1 MKFRLLIV
9 LAAFALLVPQT
20 VRAERHVKMVARC
33 CPFCSA
39 PSLTLSEQ
47 LTAADAAVL
56 VQWVEGKAPE
66 EKSAGSTTYSIIE
79 VARGPKDKLKKDD
92 KITVPRF
99 RAGKKG
105 DLFMLFGTKDKEIDW
120 SSPLEVTETTYQ
132 YIVQSPSPES
142 MPGKRLEYFLKFLEF
157 SDQLVANDAYGE
169 FANAPYE
176 EIVKIKEKMD
186 REKIRKWVSNKETA
200 PTRLGL
206 YGLLLGLCGNNDDA
220 KMMAAKIDEQV
231 QDFRLGIDG
240 LISGYLLLTGDKGLD
255 VIDKGK
261 LKDKKVPFSETYAA
275 MQALRFMW
283 TYGNGRISKERLRQ
297 SMRELLDRPELADLV
312 VADLARW
319 EDWTVQDRLMK
330 LYGEGDYNIPSIK
343 RAIVRY
349 LLTAAK
355 IAPPKV
361 NAKPED
367 KAGDK
372 PKVEVKAT
380 EVAKVETKSG
390 ETTQGN
396 KPAEAVKP
404 EAASPAALQARANL
418 EKLRENDPKTVKEAE
433 RFFFLQ

>member
-1 MKFRLLIV
+1 MKSRLLVV
-9 LAAFALLVPQT
+9 LAAALFASQ
-20 VRAERHVKMVARC
+20 VAWA

-47 LTAADAAVL
+47 LTQADAAVL
-56 VQWVEGKAPE
+56 VQWVDGKMPT
-66 EKSAGSTTYSIIE
+66 EKSAGTTTYSIVE
-79 VARGPKDKLKKDD
+79 VSRGPKDLKKDE
-92 KITVPRF
+92 KLTVPRY

-105 DLFMLFGTKDKEIDW
+105 DLFLLFGTKDKEIDW

-132 YIVQSPSPES
+132 YIVQAPSPES
-142 MPGKRLEYFLKFLEF
+142 PTTKRLEYFLKFLEY
-157 SDQLVANDAYGE
+157 SDQLVSNDAYGE

-176 EIVKIKEKMD
+176 DIVKIKDKMD
-186 REKIRKWVSNKETA
+186 REKIRKWVATSETS

-206 YGLLLGLCGNNDDA
+206 YGLLLGLCGNDKDA
-220 KMMAAKIDEQV
+220 LLMRAKIEEET

-240 LISGYLLLTGDKGLD
+240 LISGYLLLTGEKGLE
-255 VIDKGK
+255 VIDKSK
-261 LKDKKVPFSETYAA
+261 LSNKKAPFSETYAA

-319 EDWTVQDRLMK
+319 EDWSVQERLMK
-330 LYGEGDYNIPSIK
+330 LYGEGDYAIPSVK

-355 IAPPKV
+355 VQP
-361 NAKPED
+361 
-367 KAGDK
+367 
-372 PKVEVKAT
+372 PKVEV
-380 EVAKVETKSG
+380 AKTDQPKEDETKK
-390 ETTQGN
+390 TVPADI
-396 KPAEAVKP
+396 KPKPDELPESAV
-404 EAASPAALQARANL
+404 QARANL
-418 EKLRENDPKTVKEAE
+418 DKLREKDLKTVKEAE

>member
-1 MKFRLLIV
+1 MKCRLLIV
-9 LAAFALLVPQT
+9 LAVAALFAPQFAFAAKHT
-20 VRAERHVKMVARC
+20 KNTFYC

-47 LTAADAAVL
+47 LTQADAAVL
-56 VQWVEGKAPE
+56 AQWVDGKMPT
-66 EKSAGSTTYSIIE
+66 EKSAGTTTYSIVEIS
-79 VARGPKDKLKKDD
+79 RGPKDLKKDE
-92 KITVPRF
+92 KFTVPRY

-132 YIVQSPSPES
+132 YIVQAPSPET
-142 MPGKRLEYFLKFLEF
+142 PTTKRLEYFLKFLEY
-157 SDQLVANDAYGE
+157 SDQLVSNDAYGE

-176 EIVKIKEKMD
+176 DIVKVKGKMD
-186 REKIRKWVSNKETA
+186 RAKIAKWISSKETS
-200 PTRLGL
+200 PTRMGL
-206 YGLLLGLCGNNDDA
+206 YGLLLGLCGNDDDV
-220 KMMAAKIDEQV
+220 KMMESKIEEQT

-240 LISGYLLLTGDKGLD
+240 LISGYLLLTGEKGLET
-255 VIDKGK
+255 IDKSK
-261 LKDKKVPFSETYAA
+261 LGDKKAPFSETYAA

-319 EDWTVQDRLMK
+319 EDWSVQDRLMK
-330 LYGEGDYNIPSIK
+330 LYGEGDYAIPSVK

-355 IAPPKV
+355 VQP
-361 NAKPED
+361 
-367 KAGDK
+367 
-372 PKVEVKAT
+372 PKVEVAKKDDPKTDEVKQDEVKKDDPAAIKPKT
-380 EVAKVETKSG
+380 EEL
-390 ETTQGN
+390 
-396 KPAEAVKP
+396 PAF
-404 EAASPAALQARANL
+404 ALQARENL
-418 EKLRENDPKTVKEAE
+418 EKLKEKDPKTVKEAE

>member
-1 MKFRLLIV
+1 M
-9 LAAFALLVPQT
+9 
-20 VRAERHVKMVARC
+20 
-33 CPFCSA
+33 
-39 PSLTLSEQ
+39 
-47 LTAADAAVL
+47 
-56 VQWVEGKAPE
+56 
-66 EKSAGSTTYSIIE
+66 
-79 VARGPKDKLKKDD
+79 ARGPKDKLKKDD

-157 SDQLVANDAYGE
+157 SDQLVSNDAYGE

-176 EIVKIKEKMD
+176 EIVKIKDKMD
-186 REKIRKWVSNKETA
+186 REKIRKWISNKETA

-206 YGLLLGLCGNNDDA
+206 YGLLLGLCGNDDDA
-220 KMMAAKIDEQV
+220 KMLAAKIDEKV

-255 VIDKGK
+255 LIDQGK
-261 LKDKKVPFSETYAA
+261 LKDKKAPFSETYAA

-283 TYGNGRISKERLRQ
+283 TYGSGRISKERLRQ

-319 EDWTVQDRLMK
+319 EDWSVQDRLMK
-330 LYGEGDYNIPSIK
+330 LYGEGDYNVPSIK

-355 IAPPKV
+355 VAPPKAE
-361 NAKPED
+361 AKPD
-367 KAGDK
+367 DK
-372 PKVEVKAT
+372 PKT
-380 EVAKVETKSG
+380 D
-390 ETTQGN
+390 
-396 KPAEAVKP
+396 KPAETVKP
-404 EAASPAALQARANL
+404 DILPASALQARANL
-418 EKLRENDPKTVKEAE
+418 EKLREQDPKTVKEAE

>member
-1 MKFRLLIV
+1 MKSRLLIV
-9 LAAFALLVPQT
+9 VAVTLLASQVAL
-20 VRAERHVKMVARC
+20 A

-47 LTAADAAVL
+47 LTQADAAVL
-56 VQWVEGKAPE
+56 AQWVDGKMPT
-66 EKSAGSTTYSIIE
+66 EKSAGTTTYSIVE
-79 VARGPKDKLKKDD
+79 VSRGPKDLKKDD
-92 KITVPRF
+92 KFTVPRY

-132 YIVQSPSPES
+132 YIVQAPSPES
-142 MPGKRLEYFLKFLEF
+142 PTTKRLEYFLKFLEY
-157 SDQLVANDAYGE
+157 SDQLVSNDAYGE

-176 EIVKIKEKMD
+176 DIVKVKDKMD
-186 REKIRKWVSNKETA
+186 RAKIAKWITDKETSV
-200 PTRLGL
+200 TRMGL

-220 KMMAAKIDEQV
+220 KMMESKIEEQT

-240 LISGYLLLTGDKGLD
+240 LISGYLLLTGEPGLD
-255 VIDKGK
+255 TIDKNK
-261 LKDKKVPFSETYAA
+261 LRDKKAPFSETYAA

-283 TYGNGRISKERLRQ
+283 TYGNGRVSKERLRQ

-319 EDWTVQDRLMK
+319 EDWSVQDRLMK
-330 LYGEGDYNIPSIK
+330 LYGQGDYDIPSVK

-355 IAPPKV
+355 VQP
-361 NAKPED
+361 
-367 KAGDK
+367 
-372 PKVEVKAT
+372 PKVEV
-380 EVAKVETKSG
+380 AKKDAGAKDDVQKDP
-390 ETTQGN
+390 
-396 KPAEAVKP
+396 PAEIKP
-404 EAASPAALQARANL
+404 KPDVLPDSALQARANL
-418 EKLRENDPKTVKEAE
+418 DKLKEKDPKTVKEAE

>member
-1 MKFRLLIV
+1 MKSRLLIA
-9 LAAFALLVPQT
+9 LAVSLVVSQVAL
-20 VRAERHVKMVARC
+20 A

-47 LTAADAAVL
+47 LTQADAAVL
-56 VQWVEGKAPE
+56 VQWVDGKMPT
-66 EKSAGSTTYSIIE
+66 EKSAGTTTYSIVE
-79 VARGPKDKLKKDD
+79 VSRGPKDLKKDE

-105 DLFMLFGTKDKEIDW
+105 DLFLLFGTKDKEIDW

-132 YIVQSPSPES
+132 YIVQAPSPES
-142 MPGKRLEYFLKFLEF
+142 PVTKRLEYFLKFLES
-157 SDQLVANDAYGE
+157 SDQLVSNDAYGE

-176 EIVKIKEKMD
+176 DIVKIKGKMD
-186 REKIRKWVSNKETA
+186 RAKIAKWIVSKETSV
-200 PTRLGL
+200 TRLGL
-206 YGLLLGLCGNNDDA
+206 YGLLLGLCGNDEDI
-220 KMMAAKIDEQV
+220 KMMEAKIEEQT

-255 VIDKGK
+255 VIDKSK
-261 LKDKKVPFSETYAA
+261 LIDKKIQFSETYAA

-297 SMRELLDRPELADLV
+297 SMRGLLDRWELADLV

-319 EDWTVQDRLMK
+319 EDWSVQERLMK

-355 IAPPKV
+355 VQP
-361 NAKPED
+361 
-367 KAGDK
+367 
-372 PKVEVKAT
+372 PKVEVAKKD
-380 EVAKVETKSG
+380 EVAKEGAK
-390 ETTQGN
+390 N
-396 KPAEAVKP
+396 DPPAEVKAKP
-404 EAASPAALQARANL
+404 DELSDAALQARENL
-418 EKLRENDPKTVKEAE
+418 DKLREKDPKTVKEAE